1 MTLSDWAWLAL
12 GAYTIHI
19 CEEYFLN
26 WRDWARAVIRLP
38 VTWSDFAVTNGAV
51 IALGIVQGQL
61 AATLPLVALVYAALL
76 IINATFFHVAPV
88 IWTRGRYSPGVATAV
103 ILFYPTAI
111 GTFIAAAREGS
122 LTGGLLV
129 ASFVGGALLMAL
141 PIVLLRLRSL
151 RYFKQAPS

>member
-19 CEEYFLN
+19 CEEFFLN
-26 WRDWARAVIRLP
+26 WRDWARAVIKLP
-38 VTWSDFAVTNGAV
+38 VTWADFAVTNGAV

-61 AATLPLVALVYAALL
+61 AATLPFVPLVYAALL
-76 IINATFFHVAPV
+76 VINATFFHVAPV

-111 GTFIAAAREGS
+111 GTFLAAGREGV
-122 LTGGLLV
+122 LTPGLVL
-129 ASFVGGALLMAL
+129 ASFVGGALLMAT
-141 PIVLLRLRSL
+141 PIILIRLRSL
-151 RYFKQAPS
+151 RYFQQI